1 MTKKITWKRYDPS
14 LTEKEVL
21 ETISELNRLKAE
33 NQLSAGH
40 VEGKDRASHMAIMAA
55 CQLVDTLAGW
65 AFNHQI
71 GVVINETLDFP
82 NPSGEIVKVKNRSE
96 HEERQRLL
104 DEHRHETTASA
115 CLFNDPIQNRR
126 ILARL
131 FRLNMP
137 GLPLALSIKI
147 ATALEAID
155 FGETM
160 PLLARDGIGRQKIY
174 RKEILRFWAALH
186 VEYLR
191 GLGRPRQDALALVG
205 DAYDREPETI
215 EGWISD
221 LPSKVGH
228 VMNIAVHKHR
238 ARAAGEM
245 IRDMDSPSFAAD
257 LARMFDPM
265 YGPLAL
271 KENGDEY
278 QRIAGHSE
286 KEAVI
291 IDFSTT

>member
-1 MTKKITWKRYDPS
+1 MTKKILWKRLDLS
-14 LTEKEVL
+14 LTEKQVL

-40 VEGKDRASHMAIMAA
+40 VEGKDRASHTAILAA

-82 NPSGEIVKVKNRSE
+82 NPFGEIVKVKNRSE
-96 HEERQRLL
+96 HKERQRLL

-131 FRLNMP
+131 FRLDMP

-160 PLLARDGIGRQKIY
+160 PLLARNGIGRQKTY
-174 RKEILRFWAALH
+174 RKQVLRFWAALH

-205 DAYDREPETI
+205 DAYDRAPETI

-228 VMNIAVHKHR
+228 AMNIAVHKHR
-238 ARAAGEM
+238 ARASGEWIRRMHSPPIAAGWQT
-245 IRDMDSPSFAAD
+245 DFAGI
-257 LARMFDPM
+257 
-265 YGPLAL
+265 YGPSALADH
-271 KENGDEY
+271 GDEY
-278 QRIAGHSE
+278 TQIAGYREE
-286 KEAVI
+286 KPG
-291 IDFSTT
+291 DY

>member
-1 MTKKITWKRYDPS
+1 MTKKITWKRLDLS

-55 CQLVDTLAGW
+55 HQLVDTLAGW

-82 NPSGEIVKVKNRSE
+82 NTFGEVVKVKNRSE

-104 DEHRHETTASA
+104 DEHRHETTASV
-115 CLFNDPIQNRR
+115 CRFKDPVQNRR

-131 FRLNMP
+131 FGLHMP
-137 GLPLALSIKI
+137 GLPLALSIDI
-147 ATALEAID
+147 ATALAAID

-160 PLLARDGIGRQKIY
+160 PLLARDGIGRQKTY
-174 RKEILRFWAALH
+174 RKQVLRFWAALH

-191 GLGRPRQDALALVG
+191 GLGRPRLDALALVG
-205 DAYDREPETI
+205 DAYDRKPETI
-215 EGWISD
+215 DGWISD
-221 LPSKVGH
+221 LPSKVGQL
-228 VMNIAVHKHR
+228 MNIVDHKNR
-238 ARAAGEM
+238 ARTSGAWV
-245 IRDMDSPSFAAD
+245 RNLYSPPIAAD
-257 LARMFDPM
+257 CQTGFAGI
-265 YGPLAL
+265 YGPSAL
-271 KENGDEY
+271 EDHGDEY
-278 QRIAGHSE
+278 TRIAGYRE
-286 KEAVI
+286 EEPG
-291 IDFSTT
+291 DY